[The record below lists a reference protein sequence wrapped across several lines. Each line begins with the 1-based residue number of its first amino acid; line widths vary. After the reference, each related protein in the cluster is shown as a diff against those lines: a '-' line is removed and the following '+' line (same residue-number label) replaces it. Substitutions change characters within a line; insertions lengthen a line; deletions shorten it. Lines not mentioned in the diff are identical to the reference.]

1 MVTIGTIIYEP
12 GTSFNNKTGSW
23 RVFKPIMDKD
33 KCVMCENCFIFC
45 PEGCIKEKDGKFE
58 NASWDEALDKAA
70 EILANAKRPLFF
82 IGSETS
88 TEAMRVGLHMAEYLR
103 GVADSNATI

>member
-1 MVTIGTIIYEP
+1 MIGSACSSTASRELDTTA
-12 GTSFNNKTGSW
+12 GTCSETTLPDNL
-23 RVFKPIMDKD
+23 
-33 KCVMCENCFIFC
+33 C
-45 PEGCIKEKDGKFE
+45 
-58 NASWDEALDKAA
+58 ASWDEALDKAA

-88 TEAMRVGLHMAEYLR
+88 TEAMRVGLHLAEYLR